1 MGGLCSK
8 PKSRTNLY
16 AGQEKVHHQKQQVHS
31 ESIDKVVMAP
41 PTAED
46 TMEKKI
52 LVKESPRSSSNIS
65 DDEFYDGI
73 PRYRRSMSLKSRSF
87 KVAKSGL
94 VSESGSEEIR
104 KCVAEVSSL
113 LGRAGSVGLERAV
126 DVLDTLGSSVTN
138 LNLTGGFAAG
148 PTAKNNELSILSFE
162 VANTI
167 VKGSNLMQSLSTRS
181 IIQLKEVVLPTE
193 GIRRLISEDM
203 DELLRIVAADKR
215 EELKVFSGEVIRFG
229 NRCKDSQWHNLDR
242 FFEKRSRDRTP
253 QRQLREVAES
263 MMMQLMTSVQ
273 LTADLYQK
281 LNTLDKLEQDYQRKR
296 LEEFKYNA
304 AQRGDRDNS
313 VNVLASDL
321 KNRRKLVKNLK
332 KKSLWSR
339 SMEEVMEKLV
349 DIVLFLNQEISNT
362 FGNPEDETP
371 EKESSTSQQKLGP
384 AGLSLHYANI
394 ILQIDSVVARSSTIP
409 QISRDTLYDSLPP
422 NMIASLRSNLRSF
435 QIDKELTVTK
445 IKNEMEKTLHWLV
458 PVAIN
463 TAKAHH
469 GFGWVGEW
477 GNTGSELNGRT
488 VGPNDVM
495 KIETLHHADRMKTES
510 YIIDLLLWLNNLVNR
525 YKSVASGG
533 SVMRPTIKTL
543 SSSTKSTS
551 STANEE
557 FLQDVKREN
566 KARGLSSGCDS
577 GLEEEKMEKR
587 SEDGSTLDETRVS
600 GNTFVDL
607 GLGDEK
613 SWDVI
618 DRVDVM
624 MV

>member
-8 PKSRTNLY
+8 PSSRTNLY
-16 AGQEKVHHQKQQVHS
+16 AGQEKVHHQKQQVHN
-31 ESIDKVVMAP
+31 ESSNKVVMAP
-41 PTAED
+41 PTVEN

-52 LVKESPRSSSNIS
+52 LVKESPESLAQLSNIS

-87 KVAKSGL
+87 KVAK
-94 VSESGSEEIR
+94 
-104 KCVAEVSSL
+104 VAEVSSL

-138 LNLTGGFAAG
+138 LNLTGGFASG
-148 PTAKNNELSILSFE
+148 PTTKYNELSILSFE

-181 IIQLKEVVLPTE
+181 IIQLKDVVLPTE
-193 GIRRLISEDM
+193 GIRRLISEDK

-263 MMMQLMTSVQ
+263 MMMQLMTFVQ

-371 EKESSTSQQKLGP
+371 EKESSNSQQKLGS

-409 QISRDTLYDSLPP
+409 QNSRDTLYDSLPP
-422 NMIASLRSNLRSF
+422 NMIASLRSKLHSF
-435 QIDKELTVTK
+435 QVDKELTVTK

-458 PVAIN
+458 PVALN

-495 KIETLHHADRMKTES
+495 KIETLHHADKMKTEF
-510 YIIDLLLWLNNLVNR
+510 YIIDLLLWLNSLVNR
-525 YKSVASGG
+525 YKSNASGG

-543 SSSTKSTS
+543 STKSTS
-551 STANEE
+551 STANKE
-557 FLQDVKREN
+557 FVQDVKCEN
-566 KARGLSSGCDS
+566 EARGLSSGCDL
-577 GLEEEKMEKR
+577 GLEEEKLEKR
-587 SEDGSTLDETRVS
+587 SEDGSTHDETRVS

-607 GLGDEK
+607 GIGDEK
-613 SWDVI
+613 SLDVI
-618 DRVDVM
+618 DRVDVV